1 MVVVRGGG
9 VVWNGEKETQKRG
22 GGVFSVRCL
31 PGLNESTCFL
41 FLFPGVG
48 VGGRLGDGR
57 QRRAEGIISRKFGQT
72 VNWSDPQDFY
82 RISV

>member
-1 MVVVRGGG
+1 MGGVVG

-41 FLFPGVG
+41 FLFPG
-48 VGGRLGDGR
+48 GGGQIGGWTTEEGRGDYFK
-57 QRRAEGIISRKFGQT
+57 EVWT
-72 VNWSDPQDFY
+72 VIEFNWLDHQDFD
-82 RISV
+82 RNR